1 MLCLTIITFLFYS
14 LNVTGFKV
22 KNFVLV
28 DGSCI
33 KTEPIDLAFW
43 IPYCVAVIIFYFK
56 PDMGQWI
63 LLCLYFLGIVV
74 LSLNSF
80 KYTIF
85 PNKRKIKGY
94 NKCFEKTH
102 HIIKPSDKRLIPDTF
117 HITLYILLYINLVS
131 IILFIK

>member
-1 MLCLTIITFLFYS
+1 MLWLTIFTFLFYS
-14 LNVTGFKV
+14 LIVTGFKV

-43 IPYCVAVIIFYFK
+43 IPYSIAVLIFYFK
-56 PDMGQWI
+56 PDIGQWI
-63 LLCLYFLGIVV
+63 LLCLYVLGIVV
-74 LSLNSF
+74 LSFNTF

-85 PNKRKIKGY
+85 PDERKIKGY

-102 HIIKPSDKRLIPDTF
+102 HIIKPTDKRLIPDTF
-117 HITLYILLYINLVS
+117 HITLYVLLYISLVR
-131 IILFIK
+131 IK